1 VKISVVIPA
10 FNEEKLLGD
19 SLKSIRAA
27 MEAFVARGW
36 ETELI
41 VCDNNSTD
49 GTATIAR
56 GAGAVVV
63 FEPVN
68 QIAKARNRGASVA
81 TGDWL
86 VFVDAD
92 SHPGRDLFEDVA
104 AEIEAGRVI
113 AGGSTVYMPTP
124 HLMAR
129 VLCAMWNRVSRFKR
143 WVAGSF
149 LFCRTD
155 AFREIRGFDETLFA
169 SEEIDLSIRLNVLAR
184 KRRSRMI
191 ILHRHPLT
199 TSDRKLQLYSK
210 WEMIS
215 FMLRV
220 VFFGGSALRDRQ
232 KCYHWYDGR
241 R

>member
-1 VKISVVIPA
+1 MKISVIIPA

-19 SLKSIRAA
+19 SIKSIRLA

-49 GTATIAR
+49 GTAGIAR
-56 GAGAVVV
+56 AAGAVVV

-68 QIAKARNRGASVA
+68 QIAKARNRGASAA
-81 TGDWL
+81 TGDWF

-92 SHPGRDLFEDVA
+92 SHPGRGLFDNVA

-113 AGGSTVYMPTP
+113 AGGSTVYMPTR

-129 VLCAMWNRVSRFKR
+129 ILCALWNRVSRFKR

-149 LFCRTD
+149 LFCRAD

-169 SEEIDLSIRLNVLAR
+169 SEEIDLSIRLNALAR
-184 KRRSRMI
+184 KRGGKMI

-215 FMLRV
+215 FMMRV
-220 VFFGGSALRDRQ
+220 VFFGGSALRDPR